1 MRIRWRPPPII
12 GPLFGYDL
20 VASTRRGQ
28 HTGLRVLMAVL
39 LLVTLYVVYM
49 LQVQGFDPFINPFE
63 PGPRISQQAMQKF
76 AHDFAAGCMI
86 VQFAAVIL
94 LTPIVVADAI
104 ARDKERRAL
113 DFLFVT
119 SLTDREI
126 ILGKLGSRL
135 AYMGGVILTGLP
147 ILSLVVLFGAVD
159 PELLLTSYA
168 ALLATLIS
176 LGSFCLYCSVVSGS
190 AVQATVRSYIVAVGY
205 AVLASCVLAPAAMS
219 GWQMTWMALYIGGH
233 LVLAAVLVAVSI
245 QDLRPR
251 AELLA
256 PIPRRVWENPV
267 NASTYSKDPDDEELP
282 FVLPA
287 NPAAA
292 KQEEEA
298 LPALEPLD
306 WRQLDRP
313 PVWEPPDL
321 PRAPLPPMDERRPLL
336 WKEIYLHSIAGTA
349 PGGPTAV
356 VALVV
361 VLAVLLAGIMWLAL
375 AVSPDSFPAVA
386 DFSNGLVKAGTI
398 VLGGLLG
405 LGSIAHTVNG
415 VSKEVERDTLDGLL
429 TLPTDRDRVLEAKWL
444 GGLASLRLIP
454 VALVAL
460 WVFGVFTGGL
470 HPLAV
475 PVLALSVAATVEFL
489 SSLGL
494 WLSVVCKT
502 SLRANMAAVLCML
515 LVAAG
520 PWIIANYLDL
530 LAPRLPANRYFADV
544 VTQAAMPAIAWLR
557 LCVKLRDYA
566 ALPEGYFPTLL
577 LGALLYAT
585 AAWVFWRAAL
595 LRFRKYGGKKR
606 E

>member
-1 MRIRWRPPPII
+1 MRFRWRPSPVI

-39 LLVTLYVVYM
+39 LLVTLYVVYI

-63 PGPRISQQAMQKF
+63 PGPRISQQQMQKF

-86 VQFAAVIL
+86 VQFGAVVL

-119 SLTDREI
+119 SLSDREI

-135 AYMGGVILTGLP
+135 AYMAGVILTGLP

-168 ALLATLIS
+168 ALLATLVS
-176 LGSFCLYCSVVSGS
+176 LGSFCLYCSVVSS
-190 AVQATVRSYIVAVGY
+190 TAVQATVRSYIVAVGY
-205 AVLASCVLAPAAMS
+205 MVLAGCVLAPAAMS
-219 GWQMTWMALYIGGH
+219 SWPLPWIAMYIGGH
-233 LVLAAVLVAVSI
+233 LVLAVVLVAVSI

-251 AELLA
+251 AELL
-256 PIPRRVWENPV
+256 VPV
-267 NASTYSKDPDDEELP
+267 RSTGWANSPKASTEADDEELP

-287 NPAAA
+287 KPAA
-292 KQEEEA
+292 EA
-298 LPALEPLD
+298 TEKEASLAPEPLD

-313 PVWEPPDL
+313 PVWEPPEL
-321 PRAPLPPMDERRPLL
+321 PRAPLPPVDERRPLL
-336 WKEIYLHSIAGTA
+336 WKEIYLHSIAGAA

-361 VLAVLLAGIMWLAL
+361 VVAVLLAGIMWLAL

-405 LGSIAHTVNG
+405 LGSIAHTVNS
-415 VSKEVERDTLDGLL
+415 VSKEVEKDTLEGLL
-429 TLPTDRDRVLEAKWL
+429 TLPTSRDRVLAAKWL
-444 GGLASLRLIP
+444 GGPASLRLIP

-470 HPLAV
+470 HPIVLPA
-475 PVLALSVAATVEFL
+475 LALSVAATVEFL

-494 WLSVVCKT
+494 WLSVICKT

-520 PWIIANYLDL
+520 PWIISNYLDL

-544 VTQAAMPAIAWLR
+544 ATQASMPAIAWLR
-557 LCVKLRDYA
+557 LCVKLREYP

-606 E
+606 SE